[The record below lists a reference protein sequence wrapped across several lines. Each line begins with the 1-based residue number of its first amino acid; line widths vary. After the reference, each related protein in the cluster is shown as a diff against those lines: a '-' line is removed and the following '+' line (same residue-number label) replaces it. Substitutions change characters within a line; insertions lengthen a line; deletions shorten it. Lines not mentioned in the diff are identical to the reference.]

1 MRLWANRR
9 KSRDDE
15 KLGLGFWS
23 ARQLCARELSETAK
37 ALPLDR
43 KDWYD

>member
-1 MRLWANRR
+1 MMKSSDWGSGRR
-9 KSRDDE
+9 GSY
-15 KLGLGFWS
+15 
-23 ARQLCARELSETAK
+23 ARGKLSETAK